1 MRRLIAVLATL
12 VVLMPGSALA
22 QDAAADPLPQPGTA
36 LEPGRYFSS
45 AVGPSIDF
53 RVDEG
58 WLVGPAPAGP
68 IFTLERVDQPGNIL
82 TVTRFDGETFLDSC
96 DPTSLTLVESTV
108 QRLVEII
115 GGNPFLI
122 PGPPGVTDVDGH
134 LGLSLDIGVPAY
146 TECRLPFLLLWA
158 LPIGEGGEFVQV
170 ADQQSRFIVV
180 DVDGDVIVIAIE
192 SFPGVPFGGL
202 LEASMDLVESMRI
215 EPGEY
220 VPPEPTPSPEPVQ
233 SPDPAQ
239 SPEPSLTPAA
249 PVSPAPSPSPAA
261 ETQDSASA

>member
-1 MRRLIAVLATL
+1 MRRLIVVVATL
-12 VVLMPGSALA
+12 VVMMPGSVLA

-36 LEPGRYFSS
+36 LEPGRYVSS
-45 AVGPSIDF
+45 TVGPTIDF

-68 IFTLERVDQPGNIL
+68 IFTLERVDQPGNVL

-96 DPTSLTLVESTV
+96 DPTSLTVVESTV

-122 PGPPGVTDVDGH
+122 PGPPGVIDVDGR

-158 LPIGEGGEFVQV
+158 LPIGDGGEFVQV

-180 DVDGDVIVIAIE
+180 DVEGDVIVIAIE

-202 LEASMDLVESMRI
+202 LEASLDLVDSMRI

-220 VPPEPTPSPEPVQ
+220 VPPEPTPTPEPTQ
-233 SPDPAQ
+233 SPGP
-239 SPEPSLTPAA
+239 SPTPAA
-249 PVSPAPSPSPAA
+249 PVSPTPSPSPAPTT
-261 ETQDSASA
+261 EDSASA